1 MNNKK
6 KSGIII
12 LIILSCII
20 MAVIETVI
28 EPIYAVKSASKAVIF
43 LVLPLITMKL
53 LNIKIFGSAFVL
65 NRKSVLKLLALG
77 LSIYLLIMG
86 GYALTKN
93 LFDYS
98 SLVESLSKDQK
109 VDGGSFIW
117 VAMYISFFNSFLEEF
132 LFRQV
137 AFIRLS
143 EFTSKKSAYI
153 FSSLMFAVYH
163 VAMIAQSFPLPL
175 LLVALVGLAVG
186 GVIFD
191 RVDEKS
197 GNIYNSWFIHMF
209 ADFALMTVWYMHI

>member
-20 MAVIETVI
+20 MAVIEALI

-43 LVLPLITMKL
+43 LVMPLIIMKL

-65 NRKSVLKLLALG
+65 DRKSVLKLLALG

-209 ADFALMTVWYMHI
+209 ADFALMTVWHMHI